1 MNSENLLEVKGLS
14 LSIVGDEDDH
24 RVINNICFDVTKG
37 KITCLVGE
45 SGSGKTMTIASIL
58 GLTPE
63 KAYFSDQSSIQ
74 FSGESIFSIFQDPMN
89 SFNQSIKIRK
99 QIFNMVNGYMEMTQ
113 PDFERSMET
122 ILRKLNFKDPQRV
135 LGQYPF
141 ELSGGML
148 QRLMIACGMLIEPT
162 LIIADE
168 PTTALDV
175 TIQKEILREFITINR
190 ELKTTLFVVTHDFGV
205 VAEIADEV
213 IVMQKG
219 KIVELGNVFEIFDNP
234 KEDYT
239 KRLIK
244 ATFKE
249 LNHADVC

>member
-1 MNSENLLEVKGLS
+1 
-14 LSIVGDEDDH
+14 
-24 RVINNICFDVTKG
+24 
-37 KITCLVGE
+37 
-45 SGSGKTMTIASIL
+45 
-58 GLTPE
+58 
-63 KAYFSDQSSIQ
+63 
-74 FSGESIFSIFQDPMN
+74 MN
-89 SFNQSIKIRK
+89 SFNQSVIVKK
-99 QIFNMVNGYMEMTQ
+99 QLFNMVSGYMAIT
-113 PDFERSMET
+113 PADFDKRIET
-122 ILRKLNFKDPQRV
+122 ILQKLNFKEPQRV

-148 QRLMIACGMLIEPT
+148 QRLMIGCGMLIEPS
-162 LIIADE
+162 LMIADE

-175 TIQKEILREFITINR
+175 TIQKEILKEFIAINR
-190 ELKTTLFVVTHDFGV
+190 ELKTTLLVVTHDFGV

-219 KIVELGNVFEIFDNP
+219 RIVEQGNVFEIFDNP
-234 KEDYT
+234 AQDYT

>member
-1 MNSENLLEVKGLS
+1 MNYENILEVKDLS
-14 LSIVGDEDDH
+14 LSIVGDDGDH
-24 RVINNICFDVTKG
+24 HIIKDVCFDVTKG

-63 KAYFSDQSSIQ
+63 KAYYSKQSSIQ

-89 SFNQSIKIRK
+89 SFNQSVKIRK
-99 QIFNMVNGYMEMTQ
+99 QLFDMVSGYMEISKA
-113 PDFERSMET
+113 DFENQCEA
-122 ILRKLNFKDPQRV
+122 ILRKLNFKEPQQV
-135 LGQYPF
+135 MGQYPF

-148 QRLMIACGMLIEPT
+148 QRLMIGCGILIEPT

-175 TIQKEILREFITINR
+175 TIQKEILKEFIMINQ
-190 ELKTTLFVVTHDFGV
+190 ELDTTFLVVTHDFGV
-205 VAEIADEV
+205 VAEIADKV
-213 IVMQKG
+213 IIMQQG
-219 KIVELGNVFEIFDNP
+219 SIIECGGVFEIFDHP
-234 KEDYT
+234 KEEYT
-239 KRLIK
+239 KRLIE

-249 LNHADVC
+249 VI